1 MTAYSEA
8 ANWFVNEPESLE
20 ARKQIAVCQKQLGK
34 YADSRRSIE
43 YAKSMLQR
51 IPADRDDRFKVTTAM
66 DRAAW
71 GAYLDS
77 MLAELGDL
85 EKAKP

>member
-71 GAYLDS
+71 EAYLDS
-77 MLAELGDL
+77 MLAELDDL